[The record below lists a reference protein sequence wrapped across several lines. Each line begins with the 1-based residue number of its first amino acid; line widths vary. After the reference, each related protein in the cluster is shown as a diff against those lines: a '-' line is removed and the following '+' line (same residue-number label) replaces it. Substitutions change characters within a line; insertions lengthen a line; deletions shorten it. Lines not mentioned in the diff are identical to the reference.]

1 MYILQIQANDVLS
14 CLSVAAVCMNQEE
27 VDMMQ
32 SSNTLDSNATM
43 QAAIDQ
49 VVLVYSSTYTL
60 HDLLTCQPACKL

>member
-1 MYILQIQANDVLS
+1 MYILQIQASDVLS

-32 SSNTLDSNATM
+32 STNTLDSNATM

-60 HDLLTCQPACKL
+60 QGLLTCQPACKL